1 MYNGLNNL
9 VLFTIFQ
16 PFPHHEFSR
25 EEMLQTLTDLRL
37 TPTGSLVLQK
47 KSVTQS
53 TGKWR
58 YPE

>member
-1 MYNGLNNL
+1 MYS
-9 VLFTIFQ
+9 FFQ

-25 EEMLQTLTDLRL
+25 EEMLQSLTDLRL

-53 TGKWR
+53 TGWSMKKIKFAFR
-58 YPE
+58 